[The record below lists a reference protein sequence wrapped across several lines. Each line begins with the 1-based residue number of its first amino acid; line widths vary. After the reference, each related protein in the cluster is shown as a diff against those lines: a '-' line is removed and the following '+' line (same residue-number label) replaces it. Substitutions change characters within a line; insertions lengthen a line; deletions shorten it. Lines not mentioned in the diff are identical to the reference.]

1 MIRSAAEI
9 LREYGRFPGV
19 DHVHGVTFDGQHV
32 WFASRD
38 KLNAFDPASGKTVRS
53 IPPSSSSRAG
63 CPSPATRPV
72 RALRCGPTLARGGR
86 GGRWKR
92 PFDFPILL
100 APFYSPVAGYWD
112 WHPLHP
118 DIATIAAGSY
128 RHKDPPA
135 IRGTGYVVASLEA
148 ALWAFART
156 ENFRDGCMCAVNLG
170 EDADTTDAVNGQIA
184 GAFYGASGIPAAW
197 RGMLERAGPEGPS
210 REGWRAKAVCIS
222 YPPGRG
228 AATGSLGTRACGQQ
242 SPGLLQVCRVEALR
256 EPVVDGSQQ
265 PVSGAA
271 LALALP

>member
-1 MIRSAAEI
+1 VGAIN
-9 LREYGRFPGV
+9 G
-19 DHVHGVTFDGQHV
+19 
-32 WFASRD
+32 
-38 KLNAFDPASGKTVRS
+38 
-53 IPPSSSSRAG
+53 
-63 CPSPATRPV
+63 
-72 RALRCGPTLARGGR
+72 AR
-86 GGRWKR
+86 K
-92 PFDFPILL
+92 DALL

-118 DIATIAAGSY
+118 DIAAIAAGSY

-156 ENFRDGCMCAVNLG
+156 ENFRDGCICAVNLG

-222 YPPGRG
+222 IPPVG
-228 AATGSLGTRACGQQ
+228 A
-242 SPGLLQVCRVEALR
+242 
-256 EPVVDGSQQ
+256 Q
-265 PVSGAA
+265 PQAR
-271 LALALP
+271 